1 MIFVLIAV
9 AGLVLMG
16 LSTGFFLA
24 VSIGIQRQD
33 RFSGYRALRDEDE
46 HSRLSRTGSRVVGL
60 KYYGPASEE
69 PDGSDDTDEHGTART
84 PTAF

>member
-9 AGLVLMG
+9 TGLVLMG
-16 LSTGFFLA
+16 LSAGFFLA

-60 KYYGPASEE
+60 GYYGPSS
-69 PDGSDDTDEHGTART
+69 DGSDDADEHGAERA

>member
-1 MIFVLIAV
+1 MIFVLTAV
-9 AGLVLMG
+9 TGLVLMV
-16 LSTGFFLA
+16 LSAGFFLA
-24 VSIGIQRQD
+24 VSFGIQRQD

-60 KYYGPASEE
+60 GYYGPSS
-69 PDGSDDTDEHGTART
+69 DGADEHGTQHT

>member
-9 AGLVLMG
+9 TGLVLMG
-16 LSTGFFLA
+16 LAAGFFLA

-60 KYYGPASEE
+60 GYYGPSSDA
-69 PDGSDDTDEHGTART
+69 DDSDDADEHGTERT

>member
-9 AGLVLMG
+9 TGLVLMG
-16 LSTGFFLA
+16 LSAGFFLA

-33 RFSGYRALRDEDE
+33 RSSGYRALRDEDE

-60 KYYGPASEE
+60 GYYGPSCEDA
-69 PDGSDDTDEHGTART
+69 DEHGTERA

>member
-9 AGLVLMG
+9 TGLVLMG
-16 LSTGFFLA
+16 LSAGFFLA

-33 RFSGYRALRDEDE
+33 RSSGYRALRDDDE

-60 KYYGPASEE
+60 GYYGSS
-69 PDGSDDTDEHGTART
+69 PDYADEREAEQAT
-84 PTAF
+84 TAF